1 MLPASFEHDVLTRFL
16 RFVKINTQSDPFST
30 FFPSTTGQYDLSRL
44 LVEELLE
51 LGLSDAHLDEFDYV
65 YATLPSNIDKIVSV
79 ICFCA
84 HVDTSSDAPGDNV
97 VPIIHANYNGN
108 NLIFPDNPSLYISPE
123 NEPDLSDQMGNVI
136 ITASGLTL
144 LGADNKAG
152 VAAIMNAINLL
163 VSNPSIPHGTIKV
176 LFTPDEEIGQGVNV
190 VNLEKLGADFAITI
204 DGERKGTIEDE
215 TFSAD
220 NVVLESFPDSSAVIR
235 ITEQYRN
242 MKEVLKN
249 YPFITDYAI

>member
-1 MLPASFEHDVLTRFL
+1 
-16 RFVKINTQSDPFST
+16 
-30 FFPSTTGQYDLSRL
+30 
-44 LVEELLE
+44 
-51 LGLSDAHLDEFDYV
+51 
-65 YATLPSNIDKIVSV
+65 
-79 ICFCA
+79 
-84 HVDTSSDAPGDNV
+84 
-97 VPIIHANYNGN
+97 
-108 NLIFPDNPSLYISPE
+108 
-123 NEPDLSDQMGNVI
+123 MGNVI